1 MKADSECL
9 IRSAGTGSWG
19 KDWMGVSRAEGQEE
33 EGSRQK
39 KTDAQK
45 PRQEVTHLVQGT
57 RTRPGGLEHRAGRS
71 VRDKA
76 RPGEGAGGR
85 SGHTTERGH
94 HPQRTRQP
102 LARFQSGKGKVE
114 VTDQQRGVWAARR
127 KMGNKAHNGACQRRV
142 GKWTGGSMGRWTD
155 RRADEGQATKPGTPT
170 AVWRGTDNRAK
181 MGSR

>member
-57 RTRPGGLEHRAGRS
+57 RTRPGGWSTEQ
-71 VRDKA
+71 
-76 RPGEGAGGR
+76 GG
-85 SGHTTERGH
+85 
-94 HPQRTRQP
+94 
-102 LARFQSGKGKVE
+102 QSE
-114 VTDQQRGVWAARR
+114 
-127 KMGNKAHNGACQRRV
+127 
-142 GKWTGGSMGRWTD
+142 
-155 RRADEGQATKPGTPT
+155 TKPGQERVQEGDQATLQSVGIIPREPGSP
-170 AVWRGTDNRAK
+170 WQDFRAGK
-181 MGSR
+181 ARQR